1 MDDGSEQKFQWPPLL
16 SLWLSERVHLICD
29 TFHPFHLYLRF
40 LWDCFIIVVAHWT
53 QHQHT
58 PMTFCQRDRSM
69 APICEVD
76 ETMIK
81 VASRCEFFSE
91 LLCFANWLFSKIWF
105 FFRGMLIQQVRIFWS
120 CILFPIFSNIY
131 RRLINQLLCMG
142 CGSIYAILL
151 MVLHVLICISNVLNH
166 VFVERKIF

>member
-40 LWDCFIIVVAHWT
+40 FRDRFIIVVAHWT
-53 QHQHT
+53 QQQHT

-69 APICEVD
+69 APICLVD

-91 LLCFANWLFSKIWF
+91 LLCFANRLFRKIWF
-105 FFRGMLIQQVRIFWS
+105 SVGCWYNRLEFSDLTFYFLFLTLTFIKHVIFIDLS
-120 CILFPIFSNIY
+120 Y
-131 RRLINQLLCMG
+131 
-142 CGSIYAILL
+142 SIY
-151 MVLHVLICISNVLNH
+151 HNVLKH
-166 VFVERKIF
+166 I